1 MPVTAINSNFKIGL
15 FFPGLDLVFEPICQS
30 YGTLGGLINKQDTQ
44 EIIRD
49 QLGNILVTEVDN
61 QMSLASVAGKDPQ
74 DWKLNIF
81 LERQNPWCLIE
92 DGTPIVNISIHR
104 SDVDMSASDPILQQ
118 RYDGIYN
125 IDCYGIGTSEVDGQ
139 GGHIPGDKEAAYE
152 AQRAARLVRNII
164 MAGPNTSLQLKDP
177 VTGCNIIALSMI
189 ESIAY
194 LDIPVE
200 NQSVEQVKAARLQLK
215 VSYSETALQQTG
227 EDLEQIF
234 VEVFKKDDGSLY
246 ADQLFDFN

>member
-1 MPVTAINSNFKIGL
+1 MAYKV
-15 FFPGLDLVFEPICQS
+15 LD
-30 YGTLGGLINKQDTQ
+30 GLIDKQDTQ

-49 QLGNILVTEVDN
+49 QLGVILVNEVAN
-61 QMSLASVAGKDPQ
+61 QMVLATNAGKDPQ
-74 DWKLNIF
+74 DWNMDIF
-81 LERQNPWCLIE
+81 LERQNPWDFIE
-92 DGTPIVNISIHR
+92 DETPLVNISIHR
-104 SDVDMSASDPILQQ
+104 SDVDMSASDPIFQQ
-118 RYDGIYN
+118 RYDGVYN
-125 IDCYGIGTSEVDGQ
+125 IDCYGIGISEADGQ
-139 GGHIPGDKEAAYE
+139 GGHIPGDKDASYE
-152 AQRAARLVRNII
+152 AQRVARLVRNII